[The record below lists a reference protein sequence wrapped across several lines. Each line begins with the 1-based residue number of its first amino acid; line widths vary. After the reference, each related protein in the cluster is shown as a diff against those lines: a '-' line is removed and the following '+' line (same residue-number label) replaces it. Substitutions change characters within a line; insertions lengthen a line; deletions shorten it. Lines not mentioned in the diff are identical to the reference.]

1 MRIIF
6 IEKCVS
12 VYFCILFLKSV
23 KCILDVMVLVFI
35 GIVIV
40 LISSDNKYFMV
51 LWLIVIID
59 IEDLFELDIEFVIGM

>member
-1 MRIIF
+1 
-6 IEKCVS
+6 
-12 VYFCILFLKSV
+12 
-23 KCILDVMVLVFI
+23 MVLVFI

-59 IEDLFELDIEFVIGM
+59 LEDLFELDIEFVIGM

>member
-1 MRIIF
+1 
-6 IEKCVS
+6 
-12 VYFCILFLKSV
+12 
-23 KCILDVMVLVFI
+23 MVLVFI

-51 LWLIVIID
+51 LWLIVFID

>member
-1 MRIIF
+1 
-6 IEKCVS
+6 
-12 VYFCILFLKSV
+12 
-23 KCILDVMVLVFI
+23 MVLVFI

-59 IEDLFELDIEFVIGM
+59 IEDLFELDIEFVIGMY

>member
-1 MRIIF
+1 
-6 IEKCVS
+6 
-12 VYFCILFLKSV
+12 
-23 KCILDVMVLVFI
+23 MVLVFI

-59 IEDLFELDIEFVIGM
+59 LEDLFELDIEYVIGM

>member
-1 MRIIF
+1 
-6 IEKCVS
+6 
-12 VYFCILFLKSV
+12 
-23 KCILDVMVLVFI
+23 MVLVFI
-35 GIVIV
+35 GIVLV

>member
-6 IEKCVS
+6 IEKCVFIF
-12 VYFCILFLKSV
+12 VFYFLKSV

>member
-1 MRIIF
+1 MFIF
-6 IEKCVS
+6 VF
-12 VYFCILFLKSV
+12 YFLKSV
-23 KCILDVMVLVFI
+23 KCIFDVMVLVFI

>member
-1 MRIIF
+1 MI
-6 IEKCVS
+6 
-12 VYFCILFLKSV
+12 
-23 KCILDVMVLVFI
+23 LVFI

>member
-1 MRIIF
+1 
-6 IEKCVS
+6 
-12 VYFCILFLKSV
+12 
-23 KCILDVMVLVFI
+23 MVLVFI

>member
-1 MRIIF
+1 MFIF
-6 IEKCVS
+6 VF
-12 VYFCILFLKSV
+12 YFLKSV

-35 GIVIV
+35 GIVLV

-59 IEDLFELDIEFVIGM
+59 LEDLFELDIEFVIGM

>member
-1 MRIIF
+1 MF
-6 IEKCVS
+6 VF
-12 VYFCILFLKSV
+12 YFLKSV

>member
-1 MRIIF
+1 
-6 IEKCVS
+6 
-12 VYFCILFLKSV
+12 
-23 KCILDVMVLVFI
+23 MVLVFI
-35 GIVIV
+35 GILIV

>member
-1 MRIIF
+1 
-6 IEKCVS
+6 
-12 VYFCILFLKSV
+12 
-23 KCILDVMVLVFI
+23 MVLVFI
-35 GIVIV
+35 GIVLI

>member
-1 MRIIF
+1 
-6 IEKCVS
+6 
-12 VYFCILFLKSV
+12 
-23 KCILDVMVLVFI
+23 MVLVFI

-59 IEDLFELDIEFVIGM
+59 LEDLFELDVEFVIGM